1 VSTLARQTGHGPAP
15 TGLPDAR
22 FRASVGWEGGAVL
35 TDTNKH
41 TNATESVRTEMRQEF
56 LDEIGD
62 AARELTLALEQARHG
77 AEDLAGLVRAGQRL
91 GVTLR
96 GQADTLGLTPLAAIG
111 QRLEDYLSEVRSV
124 PPDLVIGDLER
135 FMETILEVSEGRIA
149 LDTELAPFVRRLPAK
164 RGFAPGDVEVRDVE
178 VMLVMEPGAQTHF
191 VERELQQCGYR
202 TVQIG
207 STFEALP
214 LIVRAKPDMV
224 IISAVMPGLS
234 GIDLTIGLTAMPE
247 TRNVPAAL
255 ITSLD
260 PDSEL
265 LTLLP
270 KRVPIIQKGATFGDD
285 LFKALD
291 TLFLI

>member
-1 VSTLARQTGHGPAP
+1 MAA
-15 TGLPDAR
+15 
-22 FRASVGWEGGAVL
+22 
-35 TDTNKH
+35 NKDH
-41 TNATESVRTEMRQEF
+41 NATDSVRAEMRQEF

-62 AARELTLALEQARHG
+62 TARELTLGLEQARHD
-77 AEDLAGLVRAGQRL
+77 AQNLPDIVRLGQRL
-91 GVTLR
+91 GVSMR
-96 GQADTLGLTPLAAIG
+96 GQADTLGLSPLAAIG
-111 QRLEDYLSEVRSV
+111 QRLEDYLAESRSV
-124 PPDLVIGDLER
+124 APDLLISDLDR
-135 FMETILEVSEGRIA
+135 FITVVLDVSEGRIP
-149 LDTELAPFVRRLPAK
+149 LDAEQGPLVRKLPAK
-164 RGFAPGDVEVRDVE
+164 RGFAPADIEVRDVE

-214 LIVRAKPDMV
+214 LIVRTKPDMV

-234 GIDLTIGLTAMPE
+234 GIDLTIGLVAMPE

-260 PDSEL
+260 PDNEL
-265 LTLLP
+265 LALLP
-270 KRVPIIQKGATFGDD
+270 KRVPIIHKGPTFADD

-291 TLFLI
+291 SLFLI

>member
-1 VSTLARQTGHGPAP
+1 MSDHHH
-15 TGLPDAR
+15 
-22 FRASVGWEGGAVL
+22 SGA
-35 TDTNKH
+35 TD
-41 TNATESVRTEMRQEF
+41 SVRAEMRQEF

-62 AARELTLALEQARHG
+62 RARELTVALEHARHDP
-77 AEDLAGLVRAGQRL
+77 ETLAGLVRSGQRL
-91 GVTLR
+91 GVSMR
-96 GQADTLGLTPLAAIG
+96 GQADTLGLIPLAAIG
-111 QRLEDYLSEVRSV
+111 LRLEDYLSETRSV
-124 PPDLVIGDLER
+124 APALMISDLEL
-135 FMETILEVSEGRIA
+135 FMETILDASEGRVGVDA
-149 LDTELAPFVRRLPAK
+149 ELGPLVRRLPAK
-164 RGFAPGDVEVRDVE
+164 RGFAPADVEIRDVE

-202 TVQIG
+202 TVQIS

-214 LIVRAKPDMV
+214 LIVRAKPDMI

-260 PDSEL
+260 PDCEL
-265 LTLLP
+265 LALVP
-270 KRVPIIQKGATFGDD
+270 KRVPIIKKGATFGDD
-285 LFKALD
+285 LFRALD